1 MKNIILS
8 IATLLSTSV
17 FAQEPP
23 KFLEGLNYRVE
34 KVTEDGK
41 TYDCYVVSAR
51 DNKDL
56 KSLKKLFRAMGNQ
69 ESWSEG
75 GVFYRGRDNEKYTM
89 VLARARGFRAFSIVE
104 N

>member
-8 IATLLSTSV
+8 FATLLSTSV

-23 KFLEGLNYRVE
+23 KFLEGFNYRIE

-41 TYDCYVVSAR
+41 TYDCYVVSAKNN
-51 DNKDL
+51 DDL
-56 KSLKKLFRAMGNQ
+56 KSLKKLFRTMKNR
-69 ESWSEG
+69 ECWMEG
-75 GVFYRGRDNEKYTM
+75 GVLFRGRENEKYTM